1 MILLRSVAALALCA
15 SPLAAQAEAR
25 WVDVVSDSAQT
36 ISIDTASETPVADS
50 VYRVWERSVSPQTK
64 EMRVLARADFDCR
77 LRLTRVVT
85 VVLPGY
91 QPVPASDEDREWTEI
106 VPGSTYEAEWAQVCA
121 VHHELSKAPE
131 EPRT

>member
-25 WVDVVSDSAQT
+25 WVNVGSDGAEAL
-36 ISIDTASETPVADS
+36 SIDTATVATVGEG
-50 VYRVWERSVSPQTK
+50 VYRVWERSVSLRTK
-64 EMRVLARADFDCR
+64 EARVLARVDFDCR

-91 QPVPASDEDREWTEI
+91 QPVPASDEEREWTEI
-106 VPGSTYEAEWAQVCA
+106 VPGSPYEAEWRQVCA
-121 VHHELSKAPE
+121 RAGPAGV
-131 EPRT
+131 PR